1 MKTESVPQTAAVT
14 TRWWW
19 VRHAPVVNPHGIL
32 YGAMDLPCHTD
43 MMDEFVHLAD
53 CLPATPH
60 WLISPLMRTRQTA
73 EAILAAPNAA
83 HLGQPTLQIIPELIE
98 QSHGI
103 YENHTWNEF
112 YAARAKKFPDKPRHP
127 FWAAYADEKL
137 EGGESYVE
145 TCARAHRAIDTLTAA
160 HPGQDIVMVGH
171 GGIIRGAVAH
181 ALGLTPDAAL
191 TFQIL
196 NLSLTRIDY
205 RIEPDGRRFAR
216 VITINRTLGPP
227 PVSYEHRYAPQKA

>member
-1 MKTESVPQTAAVT
+1 MKTESVPQTHAIT

-19 VRHAPVVNPHGIL
+19 VRHAPVINPDGIL

-43 MMDEFVHLAD
+43 ATDEFAHLAD
-53 CLPATPH
+53 CLPTTPH
-60 WLISPLMRTRQTA
+60 WLITPLQRTRQTA

-83 HLGQPTLQIIPELIE
+83 HLGKPEFRIVPEFIE
-98 QSHGI
+98 QRHGI
-103 YENHTWNEF
+103 YENHTWNEY
-112 YAARAKKFPDKPRHP
+112 YAARGNRPRHP
-127 FWAAYADEKL
+127 FWAAYADEDMP
-137 EGGESYVE
+137 GGESYAAAL
-145 TCARAHRAIDTLTAA
+145 ARSHPAIDAITDEYR
-160 HPGQDIVMVGH
+160 GQDIIMVGH

-181 ALGLTPDAAL
+181 ALGLSPDTAL

-216 VITINRTLGPP
+216 VITLNRTYGPP
-227 PVSYEHRYAPQKA
+227 PMSYEHRYAPKATS